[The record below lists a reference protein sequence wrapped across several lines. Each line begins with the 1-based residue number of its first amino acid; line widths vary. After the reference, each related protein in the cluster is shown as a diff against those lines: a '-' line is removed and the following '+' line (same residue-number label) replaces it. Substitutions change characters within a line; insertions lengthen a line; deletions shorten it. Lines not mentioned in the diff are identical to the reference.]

1 MISILNK
8 SIITIAIWL
17 IIFPMATLS
26 NDEFVVKDIKIEGLE
41 KISEGAL
48 LNYLPVNIGDNLDES
63 RIQESIRSVYSS
75 GFFKNIEFRKDDSGV
90 LIISVLE
97 RPSIASINFEGNKD
111 IKTEDLEDSLN
122 NIGFKIGRNYDPSI
136 LDEIERSLIDQY
148 FSFGKY
154 NARVKTTVEE
164 LPGNTVGVQVDV
176 SEGDRAQIRQI
187 NVVGNKIF
195 SDEDILDILKLQMPN
210 WLSFFNQD
218 DRYSREDLQGDLE
231 TIENFYLDQGYAN
244 FRIESAQ
251 VAISK
256 DKQGIFVTINITE
269 DEVYTLSDVKVT
281 GEFVI
286 PKEEIEKFI
295 FAKPGQ
301 TFSQGLLTS
310 ITELIEYELGE
321 DGYSFAE
328 VEAVPELDREN
339 KEVKVVFYI
348 QPKDRVYVRRIS
360 FTDTTSINDD
370 VLRREMRQLEGGYYS
385 KSKLERSKIRLQRL
399 PFIEEV
405 NYETYPVPGSTD
417 LVDAEFNI
425 KEGLPGQFG
434 GGIGYSGY
442 QKLILNGN
450 FTHTNFFGTG
460 NRVGLD
466 INASRFRD
474 LYSISTTNAYTGID
488 EISRTLSL
496 SYSNFSQFT
505 ASSSDFS
512 TKTYSLGA
520 QYSYPLSE
528 FQRLIFGGS
537 LQSSELLAGDYSAD
551 QALQWVT
558 SNGKSECFDQEFF
571 DFCKT
576 RFDNAELTAGWV
588 YDSRNRFMFA
598 DQGMSHRLIL
608 NASIP
613 GSDVEYYG
621 INYAYKQYFN
631 IPFPI
636 INRLTM
642 MVKADLAFNDA
653 YGDSIG
659 VPPYKNFYAGGPDTV
674 RGFKEHRLGP
684 KDNYGNPY
692 GGNLLISSQT
702 EFILPIPGD
711 WANRARFS
719 LFFDIGN
726 TFSTSELEFFDPE
739 GNPID
744 YSFDAS
750 KLKRSYGLA
759 AQWLAPMG
767 LFRFSYAIPMNS
779 IDGRD
784 RFYSDETE
792 RFQFT
797 VGGAF

>member
-1 MISILNK
+1 
-8 SIITIAIWL
+8 
-17 IIFPMATLS
+17 MATLS

-48 LNYLPVNIGDNLDES
+48 LNYLPVNIGDSLDES
-63 RIQESIRSVYSS
+63 KIQESIRSVYSS

-505 ASSSDFS
+505 SSSSDFS

-779 IDGRD
+779 IDGTD

>member
-1 MISILNK
+1 
-8 SIITIAIWL
+8 
-17 IIFPMATLS
+17 MATLS

-48 LNYLPVNIGDNLDES
+48 LNYLPVNIGDSLDES

-348 QPKDRVYVRRIS
+348 QPKDRVYVRRLS

-598 DQGMSHRLIL
+598 DQGMSHRLIF

>member
-1 MISILNK
+1 
-8 SIITIAIWL
+8 
-17 IIFPMATLS
+17 MASLS

-48 LNYLPVNIGDNLDES
+48 LNYLPVNIGDSLDES

-505 ASSSDFS
+505 SSSSDFS

-779 IDGRD
+779 IDGTD

>member
-1 MISILNK
+1 
-8 SIITIAIWL
+8 
-17 IIFPMATLS
+17 MATLS

-48 LNYLPVNIGDNLDES
+48 LNYLPVNIGDSLDES

-187 NVVGNKIF
+187 NVVGNKVF

-505 ASSSDFS
+505 SSSSDFS

-779 IDGRD
+779 IDGTD

>member
-1 MISILNK
+1 MILFLKKNVLS
-8 SIITIAIWL
+8 IAIWL
-17 IIFPMATLS
+17 LIFPTMALS
-26 NDEFVVKDIKIEGLE
+26 SNEFIVKDIKIEGLE

-48 LNYLPVNIGDNLDES
+48 LNYLPVNIGDNLDEN

-195 SDEDILDILKLQMPN
+195 SDEDILERLKLQMPN

-218 DRYSREDLQGDLE
+218 DRYSREDLSGDLE

-269 DEVYTLSDVKVT
+269 DEIYTLSDVKVT

-286 PKEEIEKFI
+286 PREEVEKFI

-321 DGYSFAE
+321 EGYSFAE

-339 KEVKVVFYI
+339 KEVKVVFYL

-360 FTDTTSINDD
+360 FSDTTSINDD

-488 EISRTLSL
+488 EIARTLSL

-505 ASSSDFS
+505 SSSSDFS

-520 QYSYPLSE
+520 QFSYPLSE

-576 RFDNAELTAGWV
+576 KFNNAEITAGWV

-598 DQGMSHRLIL
+598 DQGMSHRLIA

-631 IPFPI
+631 IPFPL

-726 TFSTSELEFFDPE
+726 VFSTSELEFFDPE
-739 GNPID
+739 GKSLD
-744 YSFDAS
+744 YDFDTGN
-750 KLKRSYGLA
+750 LKRSYGIA

-767 LFRFSYAIPMNS
+767 LFRFSYAIPVNS
-779 IDGRD
+779 KEGTN

>member
-17 IIFPMATLS
+17 FIFPMATLS

-48 LNYLPVNIGDNLDES
+48 LNYLPVNIGDSLDES

-348 QPKDRVYVRRIS
+348 QPKDRVYVRRIN

-726 TFSTSELEFFDPE
+726 TFSTSELDFFDPE

>member
-1 MISILNK
+1 
-8 SIITIAIWL
+8 
-17 IIFPMATLS
+17 MATLS

-48 LNYLPVNIGDNLDES
+48 LNYLPVNIGDSLDES

-726 TFSTSELEFFDPE
+726 TFSTSELDFFDPE

-779 IDGRD
+779 IDGTD

>member
-1 MISILNK
+1 
-8 SIITIAIWL
+8 
-17 IIFPMATLS
+17 MATLS

-48 LNYLPVNIGDNLDES
+48 LNYLPVNIGDSLDES

-488 EISRTLSL
+488 EIARTLSL

-505 ASSSDFS
+505 SSSSDFS

-779 IDGRD
+779 IDGTD

>member
-1 MISILNK
+1 
-8 SIITIAIWL
+8 
-17 IIFPMATLS
+17 MATLS

-48 LNYLPVNIGDNLDES
+48 LNYLPVNIGDSLDES

-505 ASSSDFS
+505 SSSSDFS
-512 TKTYSLGA
+512 TITYSLGA

-598 DQGMSHRLIL
+598 DQGMSHRLIF

-621 INYAYKQYFN
+621 INYAYKQYLN

>member
-1 MISILNK
+1 
-8 SIITIAIWL
+8 
-17 IIFPMATLS
+17 MATLS

-48 LNYLPVNIGDNLDES
+48 LNYLPVNIGDSLNES

-164 LPGNTVGVQVDV
+164 LPGNNVAVQVDV

-195 SDEDILDILKLQMPN
+195 SDEDILDTLKLQMPN

-286 PKEEIEKFI
+286 PKEDIEKFI

-321 DGYSFAE
+321 EGYSFAE

-339 KEVKVVFYI
+339 KEVKVVFYL

-360 FTDTTSINDD
+360 FTDTTSINDE

-505 ASSSDFS
+505 SSSSDFS

-598 DQGMSHRLIL
+598 DQGMTHRLIL

-631 IPFPI
+631 IPFPL
-636 INRLTM
+636 INRLTIM
-642 MVKADLAFNDA
+642 TKADIAFNDA

-692 GGNLLISSQT
+692 GGNLLVSSQT
-702 EFILPIPGD
+702 ELILPIPGD

-719 LFFDIGN
+719 LFFDVGN
-726 TFSTSELEFFDPE
+726 TFSTSELDFFDPE
-739 GNPID
+739 GNVID

-750 KLKRSYGLA
+750 KLKRSYGIA

-779 IDGRD
+779 IEGTN

>member
-1 MISILNK
+1 MISILKK
-8 SIITIAIWL
+8 SIITITIWL
-17 IIFPMATLS
+17 LIFPMATLS

-48 LNYLPVNIGDNLDES
+48 LNYLPVNIGDSLNES

-505 ASSSDFS
+505 SSSSDFS

-576 RFDNAELTAGWV
+576 KFDNAELTAGWV

-726 TFSTSELEFFDPE
+726 TFSTSELDFFDPE

>member
-1 MISILNK
+1 
-8 SIITIAIWL
+8 
-17 IIFPMATLS
+17 MATLS

-48 LNYLPVNIGDNLDES
+48 LNYLPVNIGDSLDES

-164 LPGNTVGVQVDV
+164 LPGNTVGVKVDV

-505 ASSSDFS
+505 SSSSDFS

-779 IDGRD
+779 IDGTD

>member
-1 MISILNK
+1 
-8 SIITIAIWL
+8 
-17 IIFPMATLS
+17 MATLS
-26 NDEFVVKDIKIEGLE
+26 NDVFVVKDIKIEGLE

-48 LNYLPVNIGDNLDES
+48 LNYLPVNIGDSLDES

-692 GGNLLISSQT
+692 GGNLLVSSQT

-726 TFSTSELEFFDPE
+726 TFSTSELDFFDPE

>member
-1 MISILNK
+1 
-8 SIITIAIWL
+8 
-17 IIFPMATLS
+17 MATLS

-48 LNYLPVNIGDNLDES
+48 LNYLPVNIGDSLDES

-505 ASSSDFS
+505 SSSSDFS

-576 RFDNAELTAGWV
+576 KFDNAELTAGWV

>member
-1 MISILNK
+1 
-8 SIITIAIWL
+8 
-17 IIFPMATLS
+17 MATLS

-48 LNYLPVNIGDNLDES
+48 LNYLPVNIGDSLDES

-505 ASSSDFS
+505 SSSSDFS

-576 RFDNAELTAGWV
+576 KFDNAELTAGWV

-726 TFSTSELEFFDPE
+726 TFSTSELDFFDPE

-779 IDGRD
+779 IDGTD

>member
-1 MISILNK
+1 VISFLKKNTL
-8 SIITIAIWL
+8 SIAIWL
-17 IIFPMATLS
+17 LIFPMIALS
-26 NDEFVVKDIKIEGLE
+26 SEEFIVKDIKIEGLE

-48 LNYLPVNIGDNLDES
+48 LNYLPVNIGDNLDEN

-195 SDEDILDILKLQMPN
+195 SDEDILELLKLQMPN

-218 DRYSREDLQGDLE
+218 DRYSREDLSGDLE

-286 PKEEIEKFI
+286 PREEIEKFI

-321 DGYSFAE
+321 EGYSFAE

-339 KEVKVVFYI
+339 KEVKVVFYL

-360 FTDTTSINDD
+360 FSDTTSINDD

-488 EISRTLSL
+488 EIARTLSL

-505 ASSSDFS
+505 SSSSDFS

-520 QYSYPLSE
+520 QFSYPLSE
-528 FQRLIFGGS
+528 FQRFIFGGS

-576 RFDNAELTAGWV
+576 KFNNAEITAGWV

-598 DQGMSHRLIL
+598 DQGMSHRLIA

-631 IPFPI
+631 IPFPLVD
-636 INRLTM
+636 RLTM
-642 MVKADLAFNDA
+642 MVKADIAFNDA

-659 VPPYKNFYAGGPDTV
+659 VPPYKNFYAGGPDTI

-702 EFILPIPGD
+702 ELILPIPGD

-726 TFSTSELEFFDPE
+726 VFSTSELEFFDPD
-739 GNPID
+739 GNTID
-744 YSFDAS
+744 YDFDS
-750 KLKRSYGLA
+750 GNLKRSYGIA

-767 LFRFSYAIPMNS
+767 LFRFSYAIPVNS
-779 IDGRD
+779 REGTD

>member
-1 MISILNK
+1 
-8 SIITIAIWL
+8 
-17 IIFPMATLS
+17 MATLS

-48 LNYLPVNIGDNLDES
+48 LNYLPVNIGDSLDES

-488 EISRTLSL
+488 EIARTLSL

-505 ASSSDFS
+505 SSSSDFS

-750 KLKRSYGLA
+750 RLKRSYGLA

-779 IDGRD
+779 IDGTD

>member
-1 MISILNK
+1 MISILKN

-17 IIFPMATLS
+17 FIFPMATLS

-48 LNYLPVNIGDNLDES
+48 LNYLPVNIGDSLDES

-505 ASSSDFS
+505 SSSSDFS

-702 EFILPIPGD
+702 ELILPIPGD

-779 IDGRD
+779 IDGTD

>member
-1 MISILNK
+1 
-8 SIITIAIWL
+8 
-17 IIFPMATLS
+17 MATLS

-48 LNYLPVNIGDNLDES
+48 LNYLPVNIGDSLDES

-505 ASSSDFS
+505 SSSSDFS

-598 DQGMSHRLIL
+598 DQGMSHRLIF

>member
-1 MISILNK
+1 
-8 SIITIAIWL
+8 
-17 IIFPMATLS
+17 MATLS

-48 LNYLPVNIGDNLDES
+48 LNYLPVNIGDSLDES

-195 SDEDILDILKLQMPN
+195 SDKDILDILKLQMPN

-505 ASSSDFS
+505 SSSSDFS